1 MFVPK
6 EDSSSS
12 DPCSVKR
19 RHCEH
24 PCAKTLPAVNTKKV
38 KTTPTRFLMSQ
49 RYVFQT
55 TGC

>member
-49 RYVFQT
+49 RYVFQI